1 MALFPLRYGVCVL
14 SCPLNL
20 GSKDAW
26 LWSRVGVIL
35 DQFPIP
41 GLKKL
46 VLLFL
51 FLQAFIS
58 GALRYHIRNL
68 NLLVVKKMT
77 TIMLNGVSVSV
88 LGKPS

>member
-1 MALFPLRYGVCVL
+1 MWGLCPVL
-14 SCPLNL
+14 SLKSGLRGC
-20 GSKDAW
+20 W
-26 LWSRVGVIL
+26 LWSIVGVIL

-51 FLQAFIS
+51 FLQAFIY
-58 GALRYHIRNL
+58 GALRYHIRIL

-77 TIMLNGVSVSV
+77 TIMLDGVSVSV

>member
-1 MALFPLRYGVCVL
+1 M
-14 SCPLNL
+14 
-20 GSKDAW
+20 
-26 LWSRVGVIL
+26 GVIL
-35 DQFPIP
+35 DQFPTP

-51 FLQAFIS
+51 FLQALIN
-58 GALRYHIRNL
+58 GALRYHIRIL

-77 TIMLNGVSVSV
+77 TIMLDGVSVSV